1 MIKVSVLYPAGNGHT
16 FDMGYYLGT
25 HMPMVRAKLGAALKG
40 TAVDQGVSGDAPGT
54 PPAFL
59 AIGHL
64 MFDSAES
71 FRQAFEPH
79 AQAILGDIPNY
90 TNTQPTVQVSEVRL

>member
-16 FDMGYYLGT
+16 FDMSYYLDT
-25 HMPMVRAKLGAALKG
+25 HMPMVRAELGAALRG
-40 TAVDQGVSGDAPGT
+40 VAVDQGVSGGAPGAA
-54 PPAFL
+54 PAFL

-64 MFDSAES
+64 LFDSEES
-71 FRQAFEPH
+71 FRHAFDAH
-79 AQAILGDIPNY
+79 AQAILSDIPNY